1 VLLIEA
7 SIKLGRHEEEVNITL
22 RSEGLAGIKS
32 MSDVRFFASG
42 RGQGV
47 SGDDREQPLF
57 WGRVL
62 EPEA

>member
-32 MSDVRFFASG
+32 MSDVRF
-42 RGQGV
+42 
-47 SGDDREQPLF
+47 L
-57 WGRVL
+57 RVAAGG
-62 EPEA
+62 ESAGMIGNSRFFGGGF